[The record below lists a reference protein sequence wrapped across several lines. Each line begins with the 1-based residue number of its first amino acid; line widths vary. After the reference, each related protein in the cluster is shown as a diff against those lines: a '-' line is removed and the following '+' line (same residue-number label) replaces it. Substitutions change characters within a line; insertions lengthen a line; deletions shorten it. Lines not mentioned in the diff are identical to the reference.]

1 MAIPPVMPFAP
12 APATAVGAK
21 PPVPAAGNG
30 QFSQVIS
37 QLVGDANTQQLQSN
51 EAIEQFA
58 SGRSDNIHEVVL
70 AAAKADLS
78 FRLVLEIR
86 NRLIES
92 YQEIMRMQM

>member
-1 MAIPPVMPFAP
+1 
-12 APATAVGAK
+12 VGAK
-21 PPVPAAGNG
+21 PPVSAAGTG

-37 QLVGDANTQQLQSN
+37 QLIDDANTQQLQSN
-51 EAIEQFA
+51 QAVEQFA
-58 SGRSDNIHEVVL
+58 AGRTDNIHEVVL
-70 AAAKADLS
+70 TAAKADLS